1 MALTETGL
9 QIRRFPEVQS
19 AIQAAILQN
28 VSTEVIFDEDTLMA
42 QIVNIIAAEI
52 SSLEEVVQSVYD
64 SLDRDKAEGSS
75 LDSLL
80 NLIGLQRIGQAATN
94 GLELF
99 TGDDGAVIPQG
110 TILANPSTGD
120 RFETTAIGN
129 LQQAACLS
137 CDYQVGTVS
146 NSTQY
151 TVTVNGGDYSY
162 TSDVSATEEEIVDG
176 LLAQLNTPPDRVWE
190 AAKLATPFRLRVATN
205 NGTNIVLNVQA
216 ALVPERVTNMVP
228 IAALEFGTVRAPRN
242 TITQVITA
250 VGGVTSVNNPDALG
264 TGRDRETDEAFRL
277 RASQSLSLSGSAT
290 IPAISAALLNLPD
303 VSSALVVE
311 NDTGVVVDDRPAKSF
326 ECVVTAPITTAIDEA
341 IANTIWNDKPA
352 GIQTVGNTA
361 ISITDSTGV
370 QRIINFSRPEGTFIA
385 VRVTYGLYNEEVFPA
400 DGPTLIRDAVVTY
413 GSSLAAGEDVIP
425 QRFYGSIYSAVEGI
439 GDLTVECQVLPSQG
453 ATPTN
458 YSGQVTSVTDQA
470 GAARF
475 NYVGAAMT
483 VGASITLHGFP
494 ALSDYSTTATISASG
509 TNYFE
514 LSGVPFVSD
523 EVGVFESWTQ
533 QTLPIGE
540 ADVAS
545 FNGGDVY
552 TVQV

>member
-19 AIQAAILQN
+19 TIQAAILQN

-99 TGDDGAVIPQG
+99 TGDDGTVVPQG

-120 RFETTAIGN
+120 RYETTEIGN
-129 LQQAACLS
+129 LQQADCLS

-162 TSDVSATEEEIVDG
+162 TSDASATEEEIVDG

-190 AAKLATPFRLRVATN
+190 ATKLVTPFRLRVETN

-453 ATPTN
+453 ATPN
-458 YSGQVTSVTDQA
+458 A
-470 GAARF
+470 G
-475 NYVGAAMT
+475 
-483 VGASITLHGFP
+483 
-494 ALSDYSTTATISASG
+494 
-509 TNYFE
+509 
-514 LSGVPFVSD
+514 
-523 EVGVFESWTQ
+523 SWSEAII
-533 QTLPIGE
+533 PIGE

>member
-205 NGTNIVLNVQA
+205 NGANIVLNVQA

-311 NDTGVVVDDRPAKSF
+311 NDTGVVVDGRPAKSF
-326 ECVVTAPITTAIDEA
+326 ECVVTAPITTAIDDA

-361 ISITDSTGV
+361 ITITDSTGV
-370 QRIINFSRPEGTFIA
+370 QRIINFSRPAGTFIA